1 MIRFT
6 VPQRALAHPRLLQ
19 YMAAALILGRSTGSF
34 MGRTRTR
41 SHDFSA
47 GCFKLLSVCA
57 SDSGPSSGGSG
68 TQWTL
73 TPRSSGCA
81 LTRKRCPR
89 HGPGWLPLS
98 ACQWAGGGVG
108 GPPLTGS
115 RPCHR
120 DSESEPQQP
129 EDSESAARTPRRN
142 LNITAPPG
150 RVLSPQKPQPVDSIE
165 ATVTLGDSC
174 RGGALAH

>member
-41 SHDFSA
+41 SHELSA
-47 GCFKLLSVCA
+47 GCFKLLSVC
-57 SDSGPSSGGSG
+57 DSGPSSGGSG

-81 LTRKRCPR
+81 LKRCPR

-98 ACQWAGGGVG
+98 ACQWGGGGVTAA
-108 GPPLTGS
+108 GPASDRLATVTPS
-115 RPCHR
+115 RSLSSP
-120 DSESEPQQP
+120 
-129 EDSESAARTPRRN
+129 RTPRRN
-142 LNITAPPG
+142 LNVTAPPG
-150 RVLSPQKPQPVDSIE
+150 RVLNPQKPQPADSIE
-165 ATVTLGDSC
+165 ATVTLGGSC